1 MKPTLASQ
9 KMVGMTTSILPKEG
23 KTNEYRSRTS
33 KSEQGHQIHNIDTSK
48 STYLYDR
55 QIITLNA
62 NTCHKNEYKSND
74 NHNTIYKMSHN
85 HAKKSI

>member
-1 MKPTLASQ
+1 M
-9 KMVGMTTSILPKEG
+9 SIGQELTG
-23 KTNEYRSRTS
+23 LSRD
-33 KSEQGHQIHNIDTSK
+33 IHNINTSK

-74 NHNTIYKMSHN
+74 NHNTR
-85 HAKKSI
+85 